1 MAGFISR
8 IQAREGMVID
18 HACVCVSCFSTKRKS
33 WWRTVYR

>member
-18 HACVCVSCFSTKRKS
+18 HACVSCFSTKRKS